1 MSYGHEKRSQQQYRY
16 PPLPPHLACL
26 LHYVVVGTLS
36 VLMHDRTIATVD
48 DDTDHKVPSTTRLVV
63 SRIGIFFGLY
73 WLWLLSFRLYTAPS
87 KAVALSRA
95 PVPTSIPDAAAV
107 VTQSYTTEPSS
118 MVWYEMPWLCNM
130 TLIMSAWGLM
140 TDRINLALAYGL
152 TVSIDQLLWY
162 VDGVM
167 YIATGKTIVG
177 VFRHMLLPTVRWYH
191 HLTTW
196 HHVWTIPL
204 LLVVATT
211 IKTSSDSKEVVWN
224 RKNMYHCYYHIW
236 LLSGIVM
243 TINVLSSRCLTPAA
257 IYMKAPST
265 IGNKDHIDSGPPRG
279 RDVFYYY
286 LNVNLSYEVWKD
298 LSKSISFLRI
308 QDDRPSTLVYL
319 CRLLT
324 RWMLLNTVILVGA
337 IGILEIGALLK
348 GHGTSIYLM

>member
-1 MSYGHEKRSQQQYRY
+1 
-16 PPLPPHLACL
+16 
-26 LHYVVVGTLS
+26 
-36 VLMHDRTIATVD
+36 
-48 DDTDHKVPSTTRLVV
+48 
-63 SRIGIFFGLY
+63 
-73 WLWLLSFRLYTAPS
+73 
-87 KAVALSRA
+87 
-95 PVPTSIPDAAAV
+95 
-107 VTQSYTTEPSS
+107 
-118 MVWYEMPWLCNM
+118 
-130 TLIMSAWGLM
+130 
-140 TDRINLALAYGL
+140 
-152 TVSIDQLLWY
+152 
-162 VDGVM
+162 
-167 YIATGKTIVG
+167 
-177 VFRHMLLPTVRWYH
+177 
-191 HLTTW
+191 
-196 HHVWTIPL
+196 
-204 LLVVATT
+204 
-211 IKTSSDSKEVVWN
+211 
-224 RKNMYHCYYHIW
+224 
-236 LLSGIVM
+236 M